1 MVKSGTLLDKC
12 IKGSLQ
18 HEREGSSLR
27 MENNSWLQ
35 VVVFTSQVTIMGA
48 KEKRGFTAGEGEFLH
63 LSINICV
70 LESPNK
76 KVLCGVGASGG
87 PQDQPRFKDSPGG
100 FTGLRLCQ
108 THRYSFILIAKD
120 ENKIIQENRCMGRGV
135 AETRHEL
142 PEPSPGGSTEDTPN
156 SPQQPVA
163 VSSETRAQGFYSG
176 LIT

>member
-1 MVKSGTLLDKC
+1 
-12 IKGSLQ
+12 
-18 HEREGSSLR
+18 
-27 MENNSWLQ
+27 
-35 VVVFTSQVTIMGA
+35 MGA
-48 KEKRGFTAGEGEFLH
+48 KEKRGFTADGEFLH

-76 KVLCGVGASGG
+76 KVLYGVGASGG

-108 THRYSFILIAKD
+108 THRYSFIGIAKY
-120 ENKIIQENRCMGRGV
+120 ENETIQENRCRGRGV

-156 SPQQPVA
+156 SPPATCGCLIRDQGPGVLSGAHHIAPQPG
-163 VSSETRAQGFYSG
+163 TRTQTPDSQKEGRHAA
-176 LIT
+176 